1 MVDRCVLGV
10 GQEFIRPFGEVVQ
23 LAEDV
28 ADLRIGKQRRLGKL
42 VFGKL
47 ELGIGS
53 GTALDCR
60 LAELT
65 PASGAVFAFTLEG
78 KLGLGPERL
87 FSPVPKLGNGNDPG
101 ADIFPAR
108 LVDGHGNRLNVVE
121 TIEDAERAEGVQ
133 HHLRILLGIDQ
144 HTLTIFEIN
153 NVEELVCHD
162 EAVAGPEAVRHI
174 AGEVQPLLNEHFWVR
189 AVLSGFLDGFQNE
202 FQIAVRVH
210 LHFIGIV
217 LADRA
222 GGAHLQS
229 LTELVFHQ
237 SVSGG
242 AFCGG
247 FRLPVLELQFQPC
260 GGAAVELAVGGGGR
274 EDRMTF
280 RWHPSAPPHP

>member
-1 MVDRCVLGV
+1 MVDRCILGV
-10 GQEFIRPFGEVVQ
+10 GHEFICPFGEVIQ
-23 LAEDV
+23 LAENV
-28 ADLRIGKQRRLGKL
+28 ADLRIGKQRWLGKL

-47 ELGIGS
+47 ELCISS
-53 GTALDCR
+53 GTTFDCR

-174 AGEVQPLLNEHFWVR
+174 AGEVQPLLNEHLGVR
-189 AVLSGFLDGFQNE
+189 TVLPGFLDGFQNE

-222 GGAHLQS
+222 GGAQLQRFA
-229 LTELVFHQ
+229 ELVFRQ
-237 SVSGG
+237 CMSGG
-242 AFCGG
+242 AFCCG
-247 FRLPVLELQFQPC
+247 FRFSVLKLQFQPC
-260 GGAAVELAVGGGGR
+260 GWIAVEPAVGGGCR
-274 EDRMTF
+274 EDCVTIRG
-280 RWHPSAPPHP
+280 HLSAPPHP